1 MPIHLVAAKDFVT
14 NDWAGGSTTQLLI
27 HPKGSSLAA
36 RDFEFRL
43 SCARVEQS
51 GQFSDFSGYDRLL
64 LVLDGAMKLSG
75 SALSEARVQHADSSP
90 WDFDGGLSVHAE
102 LTTAVVEDFNLFVP
116 KGRLKL
122 ASRQQLAEHQRWH
135 QAAEEGASVYG
146 VFLRRGQVNIGDIQ
160 LNSEHPLIISSTPL
174 NLLAETPSDLVAF
187 AIGCRFP
194 QP

>member
-64 LVLDGAMKLSG
+64 LVLEGAMKLSS
-75 SALSEARVQHADSSP
+75 SALTEARIQHADSSA
-90 WDFDGGLSVHAE
+90 WAFDGGLNVHAE
-102 LTTAVVEDFNLFVP
+102 LMATVVEDFNLFVP
-116 KGRLKL
+116 KGRLKS
-122 ASRQQLAEHQRWH
+122 ASRQQLAGQQRWH
-135 QAAEEGASVYG
+135 QAAETGASVYG
-146 VFLRRGQVNIGDIQ
+146 VFLRHGQLSIGDTR
-160 LNSEHPLIISSTPL
+160 LDSEHPLIISSTPL
-174 NLLAETPSDLVAF
+174 NLLAEVPSDLVAF